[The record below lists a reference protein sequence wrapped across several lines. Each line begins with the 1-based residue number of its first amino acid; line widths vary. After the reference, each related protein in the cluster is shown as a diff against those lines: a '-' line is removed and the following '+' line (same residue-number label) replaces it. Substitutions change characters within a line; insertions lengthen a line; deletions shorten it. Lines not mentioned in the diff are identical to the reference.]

1 MEQIPPAAGAAGAAG
16 AAAQGPASTAAAGA
30 AASTQATAGATL
42 PVVTQGPA
50 SVDAS
55 ANEKLIEEARAAA
68 RARLLKELGFEKV
81 DDAKGALSK
90 AREIADA
97 QLTEKDRLTKQLEE
111 LTPKAKRAEAA
122 DAALKEFADQ
132 AFSALPEAVQKYI
145 TDTVGED
152 PVARVRAIN
161 SARSS
166 GLLTALAPPAAAAG
180 QAAAGQAAAS
190 PAAKPATTVAPAGP
204 ATPKAPGT
212 LTPYEQL
219 QQLKSSG
226 QTLRAAQFAM
236 QNRRAIEASRPAR

>member
-122 DAALKEFADQ
+122 DAVAGICLALNEGKSDGKFYRAREYKRNTPPSRTAHAPVRDVCRADQ
-132 AFSALPEAVQKYI
+132 S
-145 TDTVGED
+145 
-152 PVARVRAIN
+152 RVRPD
-161 SARSS
+161 
-166 GLLTALAPPAAAAG
+166 PPCEY
-180 QAAAGQAAAS
+180 
-190 PAAKPATTVAPAGP
+190 ATC
-204 ATPKAPGT
+204 
-212 LTPYEQL
+212 
-219 QQLKSSG
+219 
-226 QTLRAAQFAM
+226 
-236 QNRRAIEASRPAR
+236 